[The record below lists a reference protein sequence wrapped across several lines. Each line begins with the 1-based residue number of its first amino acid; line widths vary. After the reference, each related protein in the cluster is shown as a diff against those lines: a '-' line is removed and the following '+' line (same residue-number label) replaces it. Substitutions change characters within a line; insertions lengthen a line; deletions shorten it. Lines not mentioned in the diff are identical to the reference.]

1 MLAVFG
7 PTAVAPARF
16 TRFIFNRIILEG
28 AAVRAAAVQALGE
41 FAGSVESVKASA
53 VELLRGCL
61 TDENDEVRDRAIT
74 ALTALQGDAAQQ
86 DALLFRKLPLTPTQ
100 LRLSLQTYKMRPT
113 EGPFDYAHLPVVAEP
128 VKKEEKQAETSV
140 KNAEPASPRPN
151 RLYEIP
157 EFADY
162 GAILRS
168 SPATELTE
176 EETEYAVSVIRHVF
190 ASHVVLEFLVK
201 NTIEG
206 QVMTTVTMRLSL
218 KEGDVDQW
226 KPVLQLP
233 APVILCG
240 EEKSCYVALEFAAD
254 EIPEATFSAKLV
266 FEAKDAEEDELDE
279 LDTIEGYNEEYSVED
294 FSIQLG
300 DYMSRPVLSDFRA
313 SWNELSAENEAVEK
327 MTLPFEDLTTAVQ
340 KIIEALGLHAFE
352 GTDRVPIGVG
362 IEEEGET

>member
-140 KNAEPASPRPN
+140 KNAEPAAPRPN

-176 EETEYAVSVIRHVF
+176 EET
-190 ASHVVLEFLVK
+190 
-201 NTIEG
+201 
-206 QVMTTVTMRLSL
+206 
-218 KEGDVDQW
+218 
-226 KPVLQLP
+226 
-233 APVILCG
+233 
-240 EEKSCYVALEFAAD
+240 
-254 EIPEATFSAKLV
+254 
-266 FEAKDAEEDELDE
+266 
-279 LDTIEGYNEEYSVED
+279 
-294 FSIQLG
+294 
-300 DYMSRPVLSDFRA
+300 
-313 SWNELSAENEAVEK
+313 
-327 MTLPFEDLTTAVQ
+327 
-340 KIIEALGLHAFE
+340 
-352 GTDRVPIGVG
+352 
-362 IEEEGET
+362 